1 MNTRYAAL
9 ALASLPFLITEIST
23 AKAGPAGP
31 ELTVEQ
37 IGVNVLVEWPEDAI
51 PEGYALES
59 AGAISDL
66 AWDRVPGVVTNAIL
80 LSPGAMTRYF
90 RLNNAAADGA
100 LLRGTVQTGG
110 TASATPLPGAQV
122 TLFEATE
129 DRPSVVDQTTSGPDG
144 TFELR
149 SPRVPSPSVFFVT
162 ASLGGGVEL
171 VSALGPTLPSRI
183 TVNELTTVAASYAFA
198 QFYRTGE
205 IRGDASALRIASAM
219 NENLVELGGGGSSD
233 VLLTSPNADESNSLR
248 STRALANL
256 LASCVADPSVAQQ
269 FLSLASD
276 PRLPAPTTIPQAMA
290 NLARNPG
297 ENVPAI
303 YGLTTNRTPY
313 LPTLESAPAAWTVT
327 VKVNDSG
334 DDRYLIGGMGNIIF
348 DDRGNAW
355 ISDNVVQG
363 TPFSSHI
370 LVVMQ
375 PNGKPGAGAAG
386 TPRSP
391 ITTGGLLGGGYGI
404 TMDPKGLVWVGNFG
418 WGPVTNC
425 LYYPTNSPDCN
436 GSVSLFTADGVAVS
450 GPLGYQGGPVRAQG
464 MASDAAGNIWITS
477 YGNDSVYVFLNGDPN
492 DAVSLPLYAGSQPFD
507 VQIGEDGTAWV
518 SCGGGISG
526 KYPSNLFRLQLAG
539 RQLNVL
545 WETPFGKAIKGF
557 SLDSKGNAWVAS
569 QGDSKVYAIA
579 PDGTVIGGYGDGAGG
594 VDGPW
599 GATVDGEDN
608 VWVANFGP
616 LAAAPYSSR
625 LSKLAGADPAT
636 RPPGLNLGD
645 PISPSS
651 GYTLPTAGSQV
662 LLHNGTPLYGT
673 NAPPAYD
680 PLQRLTVTGIDR
692 AGNLWALNNWKN
704 NFIVDFVEN
713 PGGDGVVIFVGIAA
727 PPRRRNWSW

>member
-1 MNTRYAAL
+1 MKAFAFAL
-9 ALASLPFLITEIST
+9 ACVALPFLVPEALAAVSGLAT
-23 AKAGPAGP
+23 GPK
-31 ELTVEQ
+31 LSVEKV
-37 IGVNVLVEWPEDAI
+37 GVNVLVEWPEDAI
-51 PEGYALES
+51 PDGYALES
-59 AGAISDL
+59 SSAISDL
-66 AWDRVPGVVTNAIL
+66 TWDRVPGVATNAIL
-80 LSPGAMTRYF
+80 LSPGAITRYF
-90 RLNNAAADGA
+90 RLSNAAAGGA

-110 TASATPLPGAQV
+110 TASARPLPGLQV
-122 TLFEATE
+122 LLVEATE
-129 DRPSVVDQTTSGPDG
+129 DRPLVVDQATSGPDG

-149 SPRVPSPSVFFVT
+149 SPRVSSESVFVVT
-162 ASLGGGVEL
+162 ASLDGGVEL

-198 QFYRTGE
+198 QFYRAGE
-205 IRGDASALRIASAM
+205 IRGDASALRIAAAM

-256 LASCVADPSVAQQ
+256 LASCVADPMVARQ
-269 FLSLASD
+269 FFSLTAD
-276 PRLPAPTTIPQAMA
+276 PRLPTPTTTSQAMA
-290 NLARNPG
+290 SLARNPG
-297 ENVPAI
+297 ENVLSI
-303 YGLTTNRTPY
+303 YGLTTNVTPY
-313 LPTLESAPAAWTVT
+313 WPSLESAPDAWTVT

-334 DDRYLIGGMGNIIF
+334 DDQYLIGGMGNIAF
-348 DDRGNAW
+348 DHRGNAW

-363 TPFSSHI
+363 TPFSSRM

-375 PNGKPGAGAAG
+375 PNGKPGSGAAG

-404 TMDPKGLVWVGNFG
+404 AIDPKGSVWVGNFG

-425 LYYPTNSPDCN
+425 LYYPTNSPGCN
-436 GSVSLFTADGVAVS
+436 GSASQFTADGVAIS

-464 MASDAAGNIWITS
+464 LASDSAGNIWITS
-477 YGNDSVYVFLNGDPN
+477 YGTDSVHVFLNGDPE
-492 DAVSLPLYAGSQPFD
+492 DVVSLPLYAGSQPFD

-526 KYPSNLFRLQLAG
+526 EYPSNLFRLQLAG

-545 WETPFGKAIKGF
+545 WEAPFGKAIKGL

-569 QGDSKVYAIA
+569 QGDSKVYAVA
-579 PDGTVIGGYGDGAGG
+579 PDGTVLGGYGDGAGG

-599 GATVDGEDN
+599 GATVDGEDH

-616 LAAAPYSSR
+616 LGLAPYASR
-625 LSKLAGADPAT
+625 LSKLAGADPET
-636 RPPGLNLGD
+636 RPPGLRMGD
-645 PISPSS
+645 PISPPT
-651 GYTLPTAGSQV
+651 GYTVPTAGSQV

-680 PLQRLTVTGIDR
+680 PLQRLTVAGIDR

-704 NFIVDFVEN
+704 NFAVDFAEN
-713 PGGDGVVIFVGIAA
+713 PGGDGIVIFVGIAA
-727 PPRRRNWSW
+727 PPRRRDW